1 MELIPHRWR
10 KDLTVAAGGK
20 DEVHKCS
27 ESWTHTALHTL
38 YCLTLFVNC
47 VCVQCLEAE
56 EEAEPQ
62 GPAGLQH
69 RGWGQY
75 DDMCTLVSTGLS
87 RQQLCNGLL
96 SI

>member
-20 DEVHKCS
+20 DEVHKCP

-47 VCVQCLEAE
+47 VCVCAVSGGRGRGR
-56 EEAEPQ
+56 APGASRFTAQ
-62 GPAGLQH
+62 GMGS
-69 RGWGQY
+69 
-75 DDMCTLVSTGLS
+75 V
-87 RQQLCNGLL
+87 
-96 SI
+96 